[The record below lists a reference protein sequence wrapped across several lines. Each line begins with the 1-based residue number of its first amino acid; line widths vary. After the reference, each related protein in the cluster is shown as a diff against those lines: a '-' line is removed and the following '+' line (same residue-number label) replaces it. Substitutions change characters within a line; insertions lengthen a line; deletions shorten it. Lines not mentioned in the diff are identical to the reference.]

1 MFVTHLMQFL
11 VARNVLIKNAQ
22 KQEVQRAVDAD
33 GKDVP
38 RKVPQIT
45 QAQSTV
51 APSGLPELPHLPAKG
66 SSVNANADE
75 NGEVKSGGAKGGDLK
90 KVRSPSSS
98 SSSHSHSDDH
108 DHFHGAEA
116 IAELMSTEQSL
127 STYMLMAGVVG
138 HSIIIGVTL
147 GLAEDDFAPLF
158 IAICFHQFFEGFA
171 LASML
176 IRVVHSTKIIAASS
190 ILYAITTPIGIAVG
204 LAARASTA
212 ENPAV
217 YVTTTGVFD
226 AVAAGILLY
235 DGLANVALPHFS
247 SYHVRCG
254 SVKRASTDFFF
265 LYLGAFAMAVVG
277 KWA

>member
-1 MFVTHLMQFL
+1 MQFL
-11 VARNVLIKNAQ
+11 VARSVMIKNAQ
-22 KQEVQRAVDAD
+22 KQEVREAADVDEK
-33 GKDVP
+33 GVP
-38 RKVPQIT
+38 RKAVQAT
-45 QAQSTV
+45 QAQSK
-51 APSGLPELPHLPAKG
+51 APPSGLPELPHLPPAE
-66 SSVNANADE
+66 SSVNAKASE
-75 NGEVKSGGAKGGDLK
+75 KSESKSGGGKGGDLK
-90 KVRSPSSS
+90 KVRSASSS
-98 SSSHSHSDDH
+98 SSHSDDH

-138 HSIIIGVTL
+138 HSIIIGVVL
-147 GLAEDDFAPLF
+147 GLAEDEFAPLY

-176 IRVVHSTKIIAASS
+176 IRIVHSTKIIVASS
-190 ILYAITTPIGIAVG
+190 ILYAVTTPIGIAIG
-204 LAARASTA
+204 LAARATTA
-212 ENPAV
+212 ENPTV

-226 AVAAGILLY
+226 AIAAGILLY

-247 SYHVRCG
+247 SHHVRCG
-254 SVKRASTDFFF
+254 SIKRASTDFFF